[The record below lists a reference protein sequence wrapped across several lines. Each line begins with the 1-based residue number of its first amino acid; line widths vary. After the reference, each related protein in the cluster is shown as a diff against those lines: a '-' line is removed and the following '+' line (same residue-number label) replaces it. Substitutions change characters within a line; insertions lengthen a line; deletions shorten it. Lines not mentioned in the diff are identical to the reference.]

1 MYRIKN
7 NDFNVDPL
15 QRTTFH
21 FKNKDFIGPYYFKK
35 MKDLLIEIIFWLGVN
50 IPFTQYFTGS
60 TPLLTLSGF
69 WRVQY

>member
-35 MKDLLIEIIFWLGVN
+35 MNEFANRNYFLVRVN